1 MASKGGG
8 DAYTFELKYP
18 LGDDPSAVNAKTDAV
33 KTMLANASFPTNY
46 AARVPS
52 GRRLREIDGRSTGDI
67 REIARPRRRLIT
79 VSGVDPPVA
88 ALDAEVVIVVEVLAP
103 GLTLALTPTL
113 SLTLTLTLSLSLTL
127 ILTLTQ
133 TLTLTIT
140 ITLTLT
146 LTLTLTTGR

>member
-8 DAYTFELKYP
+8 DAYTFALKYP

-33 KTMLANASFPTNY
+33 KTMLANASFPTSY

-52 GRRLREIDGRSTGDI
+52 RRRLREIDGRSTGDI

-103 GLTLALTPTL
+103 GLNLALTPTV
-113 SLTLTLTLSLSLTL
+113 SLNLTLSLTL
-127 ILTLTQ
+127 IRTRIRTR
-133 TLTLTIT
+133 TLTLTRT
-140 ITLTLT
+140 RTLARTLTQP
-146 LTLTLTTGR
+146 

>member
-113 SLTLTLTLSLSLTL
+113 SLTLTLSLPPPLPLTL
-127 ILTLTQ
+127 RP
-133 TLTLTIT
+133 
-140 ITLTLT
+140 
-146 LTLTLTTGR
+146 GASEA